1 MTDETVEQIVEDTIK
16 ALEAIAD
23 KSWIPW
29 AAHLTPNMAHR
40 VREEA
45 EARAWEEHNQK
56 F

>member
-1 MTDETVEQIVEDTIK
+1 MTNETVDQIVQDATR

-40 VREEA
+40 VREEV
-45 EARAWEEHNQK
+45 EARAWEEHDQK